1 MQLLTDKIN
10 LKISPEINEALID
23 YQQAQDFMQNHVQK
37 IHENTADNLIW
48 LLQHPPI
55 YTGGITAKPTDLLD
69 TSRFPVYHTNRGGQ
83 YTYHGPGQRIVYVM
97 LDLRQHQDIRLFV
110 RTLEQW
116 VINTL
121 QTYGISAF
129 TLDGKIGI
137 WVKTDTDKYAKIA
150 AIGIR
155 IRKWISFHGMAVNI
169 NPDLSHFNG
178 IVPCGINAQN
188 YGVTSLD
195 KLGVNVTMQEFD
207 QRLVQE
213 FPQLFGA
220 ELFSEE

>member
-1 MQLLTDKIN
+1 MQLLPNKIN
-10 LKISPEINEALID
+10 LKTSNAPID
-23 YQQAQDFMQNHVQK
+23 YQQAQEFMQNHVQK
-37 IHENTADNLIW
+37 MHENNASDLVW

-55 YTGGITAKPTDLLD
+55 YTGGVSAKATDLID
-69 TSRFPVYHTNRGGQ
+69 AERFPVYQTNRGGQ
-83 YTYHGPGQRIVYVM
+83 YTYHGPGQRIIYVM

-121 QTYGISAF
+121 QIYGISAF
-129 TLDGKIGI
+129 IIDGKIGI
-137 WVKTDTDKYAKIA
+137 WVKTGADKYAKIA

-155 IRKWISFHGMAVNI
+155 LRKWISFHGVAVNI

-178 IVPCGINAQN
+178 IVPCGINEQN
-188 YGVTSLD
+188 YGVTSLHQ
-195 KLGVNVTMQEFD
+195 LGVNVTMQEFD
-207 QRLVQE
+207 QRLIAE
-213 FPQLFGA
+213 FPKLFGA

>member
-1 MQLLTDKIN
+1 MQLLPNKIN

-23 YQQAQDFMQNHVQK
+23 YQQAQEFMQNHVQK
-37 IHENTADNLIW
+37 IHDNTETDLIW

-55 YTGGITAKPTDLLD
+55 YTGGISAKPTDLLEAE
-69 TSRFPVYHTNRGGQ
+69 RFPVYQTNRGGQ
-83 YTYHGPGQRIVYVM
+83 YTYHGPGQRIIYVM

-110 RTLEQW
+110 SALEQW

-121 QTYGISAF
+121 QTYGIAAF

-137 WVKTDTDKYAKIA
+137 WVQTDTEKYAKIA
-150 AIGIR
+150 ALGIR
-155 IRKWISFHGMAVNI
+155 IRKWISFHGLAVNI

-188 YGVTSLD
+188 YGVTSLHQR
-195 KLGVNVTMQEFD
+195 GVTVTMQEFD
-207 QRLVQE
+207 QRLVAE
-213 FPQLFGA
+213 FPKLFGA
-220 ELFSEE
+220 KLVV